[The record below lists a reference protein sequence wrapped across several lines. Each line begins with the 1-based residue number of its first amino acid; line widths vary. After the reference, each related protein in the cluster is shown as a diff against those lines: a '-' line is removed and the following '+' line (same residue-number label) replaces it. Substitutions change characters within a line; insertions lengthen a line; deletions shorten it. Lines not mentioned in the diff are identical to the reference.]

1 MGFFAASDGAKL
13 YYNDSGPAG
22 VGSGAGVAM
31 LCLAGLTRNSAD
43 FDALAPHMAHVRLI
57 TMDYRGRGQSEWT
70 GADSYTIAQEAA
82 DVLALLD
89 HLELKQVAILGTSRG
104 GLIAMALAAL
114 APERLLGVCLNDI
127 GPVMEPDALARIGT
141 YVGRPPVAQD
151 YEEAAQM
158 LARNARGVSGV
169 PLARWHQEARHHYA
183 QSPDGQG
190 LVNRYDPELR
200 QAFLAAVSAPT
211 LDLWPYFDALAGL
224 PLATI
229 RGANSDILSYETLQA
244 MRARRPDM
252 LWCNL
257 PGRAHVPFLDEPDAL
272 FTLHRFLEQI
282 VCPPPK

>member
-13 YYNDSGPAG
+13 YFSDSGVA
-22 VGSGAGVAM
+22 GAGVAL
-31 LCLAGLTRNSAD
+31 LCLAGLTRNSRD

-70 GADSYTIAQEAA
+70 GADTYTIAQEAA

-89 HLELKQVAILGTSRG
+89 HLGLKQVAILGTSRG
-104 GLIAMALAAL
+104 GLIAMALAVM
-114 APERLLGVCLNDI
+114 APERLMGVCLNDI

-151 YEEAAQM
+151 YEAAAHM

-183 QSPDGQG
+183 QNPDGPG

-200 QAFLAAVSAPT
+200 QAFLAAVSAPAV
-211 LDLWPYFDALAGL
+211 DLWPFFDALAGR

-229 RGANSDILSYETLQA
+229 RGVNSDILSYQTLLA

-252 LWCNL
+252 LWCDL

-282 VCPPPK
+282 AWPPPQ

>member
-13 YYNDSGPAG
+13 YFSYSGVA
-22 VGSGAGVAM
+22 GAGVAL
-31 LCLAGLTRNSAD
+31 LCLAGLTRNSRD
-43 FDALAPHMAHVRLI
+43 FDALAPHMVHVRLI

-70 GADSYTIAQEAA
+70 GANTYTIAQEAA

-89 HLELKQVAILGTSRG
+89 HLGLKQVAILGTSRG
-104 GLIAMALAAL
+104 VLIAMALAVM
-114 APERLLGVCLNDI
+114 APERLMVVCFNDI

-151 YEEAAQM
+151 YEAAAHM

-183 QSPDGQG
+183 QNPDGPG

-200 QAFLAAVSAPT
+200 QAFLAAVSAPAV
-211 LDLWPYFDALAGL
+211 DLWPFFDALAGL

-229 RGANSDILSYETLQA
+229 RGVNSDILSYQTLLA

-252 LWCNL
+252 LWCDL
-257 PGRAHVPFLDEPDAL
+257 PGRAHVPFLDEPEAL

-282 VCPPPK
+282 AWPPPQ